1 MSLAK
6 FSDLTQFAVS
16 PFPPGYPVDD
26 HVTFYAPQD
35 NLHGALAAL
44 IDSVTESLVVSM
56 FGFDDDALATAI
68 LRKLQDPKIYVL
80 LVLDSTQAAGKHE
93 AALLKTMAYPS
104 NSVVIGRSEKNA
116 IVHLK
121 TGVIDSLDVFG
132 GSTNWSQSG
141 EGAQDNELTITR
153 HPLVAARTRV
163 KIDLEA
169 ETIRTRQAAAQP
181 APPTYATGTLN
192 PPAVIQGPNAQ

>member
-1 MSLAK
+1 MSLPK
-6 FSDLTQFAVS
+6 FSALAAYAAR
-16 PFPPGYPVDD
+16 PFPPGYPVED
-26 HVTFYAPQD
+26 HVTLYAPQD
-35 NLHGALAAL
+35 NLHGALVELVNSA
-44 IDSVTESLVVSM
+44 TESLVVSM
-56 FGFDDDALATAI
+56 FGFDDDALAAAI
-68 LRKLQDPKIYVL
+68 LRKLQDEKVYVL

-93 AALLKTMAYPS
+93 AALLKTMGYPS

-132 GSTNWSQSG
+132 GSTNWSESG

-169 ETIRTRQAAAQP
+169 ETIRTRQAAAT
-181 APPTYATGTLN
+181 AKA
-192 PPAVIQGPNAQ
+192 ANAQ

>member
-6 FSDLTQFAVS
+6 FSGLAQFAVS
-16 PFPPGYPVDD
+16 PFPPGYPVED
-26 HVTFYAPQD
+26 HITFYAPQD
-35 NLHGALAAL
+35 NLHGALAHL
-44 IDSVTESLVVSM
+44 IDSVTESLAVSM
-56 FGFDDDALATAI
+56 FGFDDDALATVI
-68 LRKLQDPKIYVL
+68 MRKLHDEKVYVL

-93 AALLKTMAYPS
+93 AALLEAMDYPS

-141 EGAQDNELTITR
+141 ESAQDNELTVTR
-153 HPLVAARTRV
+153 HPLVAARARV

-169 ETIRTRQAAAQP
+169 ETIRTRQALAAKT
-181 APPTYATGTLN
+181 AHA
-192 PPAVIQGPNAQ
+192 

>member
-1 MSLAK
+1 MPGMSMAK
-6 FSDLTQFAVS
+6 FSDLTQFAVR
-16 PFPPGYPVDD
+16 PFPVGYPVED
-26 HVTFYAPQD
+26 HITLYAPQD
-35 NLHGALAAL
+35 NLHGALAHL

-68 LRKLQDPKIYVL
+68 LRKLQDPDIYVL

-93 AALLKTMAYPS
+93 AALLKTMNLPS

-121 TGVIDSLDVFG
+121 TGVIDSLDSFG
-132 GSTNWSQSG
+132 GSTNWSDSG
-141 EGAQDNELTITR
+141 ESAQDNELTITR
-153 HPLVAARTRV
+153 HPLVAARTRA

-169 ETIRTRQAAAQP
+169 ETIRTRQAAQAAAGAHAQ
-181 APPTYATGTLN
+181 
-192 PPAVIQGPNAQ
+192 